1 MKPVNSGRKQ
11 SFLNPFEP
19 PCPEL
24 VNKTKLIEEFNT
36 VQEQNLKNNI
46 SQLEVPLMKESLAN
60 IEPSTQ
66 TYFTSQALNNATSST
81 INQVSAFCL
90 SNLKVC
96 ETMFQNIFKHPQL

>member
-36 VQEQNLKNNI
+36 VQEQIEKNNMKN
-46 SQLEVPLMKESLAN
+46 LEEPLMKEKLTD
-60 IEPSTQ
+60 IEPSSQ
-66 TYFTSQALNNATSST
+66 TYFTSQALNNATSTT
-81 INQVSAFCL
+81 INQVSFCL
-90 SNLKVC
+90 STLKS
-96 ETMFQNIFKHPQL
+96 MRM